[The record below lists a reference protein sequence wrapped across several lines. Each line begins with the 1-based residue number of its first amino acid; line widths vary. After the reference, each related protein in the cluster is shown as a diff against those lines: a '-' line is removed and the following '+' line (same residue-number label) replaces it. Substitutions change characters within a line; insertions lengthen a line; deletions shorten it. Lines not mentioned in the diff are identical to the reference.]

1 MVIGA
6 IAGMAITDLSKISV
20 FQIDLRWPSF
30 LLIEI
35 PPLSFSSIN
44 DQNAAPTFIQGS
56 QERTVD
62 AVSISRR
69 C

>member
-30 LLIEI
+30 PLIEI
-35 PPLSFSSIN
+35 PPLSFSRMN
-44 DQNAAPTFIQGS
+44 DQMLS
-56 QERTVD
+56 QRSSKGPKNVTVD

>member
-30 LLIEI
+30 PLIEI
-35 PPLSFSSIN
+35 LPLSFSSVN
-44 DQNAAPTFIQGS
+44 DQNAAP
-56 QERTVD
+56 RT
-62 AVSISRR
+62 
-69 C
+69 